1 MAVSRAFAYNTG
13 GLISGLTQ
21 TGNLAI
27 SGTSFS
33 GLTSSLTWYNGPDE
47 TLGYVI
53 AYESPGQSKPGG
65 GTANVQFWRSA
76 TQSDASFL
84 SISNYISSRYSTPQN
99 FTSPS
104 TAKTW
109 LNNNGYW
116 TSFVPGIEL
125 LLDTYSGAAAAY
137 SLRKLSSTYT
147 GSAIRVR
154 RSSDNTE
161 QDIGFDGS
169 GNLNQSTLTTF
180 VGAGSGY
187 VVTWYD
193 QSGNNI
199 HMNWWQAVTQAK
211 IVNSGTIE
219 TLNSNPCLNTTG
231 INVYYRPYNP
241 VAGYTNVDYQTLY
254 AVGKIETSGNNFFV
268 NYEDSYERIYINSSG
283 NFEFYKNDFGTPYPG
298 SPLVGGR
305 TFTLA
310 GPSTNPFVL
319 YVNMRSLNLYASYNG
334 NSESSLGAWGSAM
347 RANRYLNGFG
357 YYQGKLSEMIMWN
370 SDQSSNRTGINTNI
384 NTFYS
389 IY

>member
-76 TQSDASFL
+76 TQSEASFL

-99 FTSPS
+99 FTNPS

-109 LNNNGYW
+109 LNTNGYW

-199 HMNWWQAVTQAK
+199 NMTWWQAVTQAK

-231 INVYYRPYNP
+231 INVFYRPNNP

-254 AVGKIETSGNNFFV
+254 AVGKIETAGNNFFV

-283 NFEFYKNDFGTPYPG
+283 NFEFYKNDFGTPFPG
-298 SPLVGGR
+298 SPLSTNR

-357 YYQGKLSEMIMWN
+357 HYQGKLSEMIMWN
-370 SDQSSNRTGINTNI
+370 SDQSSNKTGIDTNM

-389 IY
+389 VY